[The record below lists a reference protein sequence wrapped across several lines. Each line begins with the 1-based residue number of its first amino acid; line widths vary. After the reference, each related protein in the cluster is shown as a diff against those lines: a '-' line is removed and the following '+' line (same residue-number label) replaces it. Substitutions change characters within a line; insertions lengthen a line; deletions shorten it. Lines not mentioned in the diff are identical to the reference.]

1 MLFGV
6 LRDDLADDSDQELT
20 TAVAFPT
27 EEELEEQCGRY
38 VKKYAEAIRFL
49 EVHMG
54 DREVAATTHCAKES
68 ARLSEAARKLREE
81 EEEEEDEIAWGGS
94 RQVDR

>member
-1 MLFGV
+1 MP
-6 LRDDLADDSDQELT
+6 

-54 DREVAATTHCAKES
+54 DREVAVTTYCANEGE
-68 ARLSEAARKLREE
+68 R
-81 EEEEEDEIAWGGS
+81 
-94 RQVDR
+94 